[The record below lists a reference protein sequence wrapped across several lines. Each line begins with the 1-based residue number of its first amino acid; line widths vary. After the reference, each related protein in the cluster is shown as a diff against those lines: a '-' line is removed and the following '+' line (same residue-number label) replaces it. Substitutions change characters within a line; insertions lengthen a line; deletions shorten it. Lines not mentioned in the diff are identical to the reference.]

1 MSVQRCAAFALAL
14 LFTALPA
21 FGAPAPAPP
30 DPALPMP
37 APEAMP
43 PSRLGSDQ
51 PISVLVRLAGEPA
64 HRRYSQAGGRAAGGA
79 ARTAAQTQVATLR
92 AQQDAFAQRAA
103 RLGARAG
110 SRVQFLDNMVEL
122 RIPPSRLAQLR
133 RIPGVLAIQPNRE
146 YVRADTTSTPVVRA
160 TEAWEG
166 SLVFGSKTGRGV
178 TIALIDT
185 GVDYTHR
192 HFGGE
197 GNYEDNDRTVLG
209 DVAWPPLALPQNP
222 GDQLVIGGWDFVG
235 DDYSFGLEPQP
246 DPDPAGCPFSHGT
259 HVAGTAAGYGVTAA
273 GQTFTGDITQG
284 NALFPAF
291 PAASVNAFRIG
302 PGTAPHAN
310 LVSLSVFGCA
320 GSTGTDI
327 LITAMEFAAT
337 ETFLGKA
344 VDVVNMSLG
353 SSYGGA
359 SDDDFLHVAQRAL
372 NEVGIVVVASAGNS
386 GDTQLV
392 TGAPGSA
399 PGTISVANVTDSS
412 AVISGE
418 LRYLDPD
425 GVTQRQFPAVRG
437 AMYPLDAPDP
447 FTAEVVQA
455 SPAPG
460 GVALACNPLTVDE
473 PNQYSGRWVL
483 VDRGTCV
490 FSQKVERVKQAGGAG
505 VIVVQNSGAAPIT
518 MGQEPGYDDSLPA
531 VMISLSDGNLLKSN
545 LGLGTVEAT
554 FDGAVQFSVATTA
567 FVPSAS
573 TSRGGVVRGA
583 GDRILKPDIAA
594 PGDTITSA
602 GAGTNDRGYTIGG
615 TSMAAPHV
623 AGLAALLIE
632 TYGRPSDADG
642 VARIKQRLMNTAT
655 RDLRANIGSE
665 LPNQSPQRVG
675 TGVADVVSAI
685 RTPLLAYASDSP
697 EGVSLSFGYPKQ
709 LTGQPLVVEKT
720 VTLENHGMLPLQ
732 VDTGYAARSAWPGAS
747 IQVSPASLSMLGGS
761 SALVTVTLTVDADQ
775 PNLNVPGD
783 PLFSGASKSFLHEVS
798 GYLTLTPTAP
808 GVDPIRLSVYA
819 APHLTADTQA
829 AASAQLR
836 GRNGSV
842 ALEFSGTG
850 FNLGPDAND
859 HRSQVSAYTLLAT
872 SDPVESVDWDVDG
885 DGTGFDPQPLTDYAY
900 ADLAYLGG
908 VLNVVDA
915 SNSVL
920 NVGLAMHGEWT
931 SPRDFSFEIYVDVND
946 DGEFDYVWFPEILG
960 GSADRFLVAYCPL
973 DGGNCFLYG
982 FLNYRDGSALNTM
995 LFKNNVLNVPV
1006 GVRDASFALNYEG
1019 GPINLRV
1026 DTYQRDSDGA
1036 VRIDSVEATYE
1047 PGLSFGAGPEGNRYE
1062 VAEPGSA
1069 SVAHA
1074 LSAGKPPAILT
1085 LHHHQIDP
1093 QRRAQVT
1100 VLEGLELLSPA
1111 SGSSVFQNSTPIEMR
1126 WTEFA
1131 GASEYRFTLDHAV
1144 FRPGSEKGALPTPL
1158 VDVVG
1163 TPADDGDPITCA
1175 SGECVFELD
1184 LSGFEAGD
1192 YAWQVQATDAGGAV
1206 ESLNGPFLLTLEPSL
1221 GDAIFSNG
1229 FE

>member
-1 MSVQRCAAFALAL
+1 MRAQRCAVFALAL
-14 LFTALPA
+14 LFTSLPA
-21 FGAPAPAPP
+21 LGSPTGATP
-30 DPALPMP
+30 DLTLPMP
-37 APEAMP
+37 APEAIP
-43 PSRLGSDQ
+43 PSRLGSDK
-51 PISVLVRLAGEPA
+51 PISVLVRLAGDPA
-64 HRRYSQAGGRAAGGA
+64 HRRFSQAGGRAAGTA
-79 ARTAAQTQVATLR
+79 ARTAAQAQVATLR
-92 AQQDAFAQRAA
+92 AQQDAFVQRAA

-110 SRVQFLDNMVEL
+110 SRVQFLDNIVEL
-122 RIPPSRLAQLR
+122 RIAPSRLAQLR
-133 RIPGVLAIQPNRE
+133 RIPGVLAVQPNRE
-146 YVRADTTSTPVVRA
+146 YVRADTTSTPMVRA

-178 TIALIDT
+178 TIALIDS

-192 HFGGE
+192 HFGGD
-197 GNYEDNDRTVLG
+197 GDYQANDRTVLG
-209 DVAWPPLALPQNP
+209 DVAWPPLTLPQNP

-235 DDYSFGLEPQP
+235 DNYSFGFDPQP
-246 DPDPAGCPFSHGT
+246 DPDPAGCLFSHGT

-273 GQTFTGDITQG
+273 GQTFTGDLTQG
-284 NALFPAF
+284 NALFPDF
-291 PAASVNAFRIG
+291 PAASVDDFRIG
-302 PGTAPHAN
+302 PGVAPYAN

-327 LITAMEFAAT
+327 LIAAMEYAAT
-337 ETFLGKA
+337 ETFLGQA

-353 SSYGGA
+353 SGYGGA
-359 SDDDFLHVAQRAL
+359 SYDDFLHVAQRAL
-372 NEVGIVVVASAGNS
+372 NDVGIVVVASAGNS

-460 GVALACNPLTVDE
+460 GVAITCDPLTVDE
-473 PNQYSGRWVL
+473 PNQYTGRWVL
-483 VDRGTCV
+483 VDRGTCG

-545 LGLGTVEAT
+545 LGLGTIEAT

-567 FVPSAS
+567 FVPSGS

-594 PGDTITSA
+594 PGDSITSA

-615 TSMAAPHV
+615 TSMASPHV
-623 AGLAALLIE
+623 AGLAALLID
-632 TYGRPSDADG
+632 TYGRPGDAEG

-655 RDLRANIGSE
+655 RDLRASAGSA

-675 TGVADVVSAI
+675 TGVADVVSAVS
-685 RTPLLAYASDSP
+685 TPLLAYATDSP

-709 LTGQPLVVEKT
+709 LTGAPLVVEKT
-720 VTLENHGMLPLQ
+720 VTLENLGMLPLE
-732 VDTGYAARSAWPGAS
+732 VATSYLPRSAWPGAS
-747 IQVSPASLSMLGGS
+747 IQVSPSSLNVPAGG
-761 SALVTVTLTVDADQ
+761 SALVTVTLSVDADL

-783 PLFSGASKSFLHEVS
+783 PLFSGANKSFLHEVS
-798 GYLTLTPTAP
+798 GYLTLTPDLVGT
-808 GVDPIRLSVYA
+808 DPIRLSVYA
-819 APHLTADTQA
+819 APHLAADTEA
-829 AASAQLR
+829 AASARLR

-842 ALEFSGTG
+842 ALDFTGTG
-850 FNLGPDAND
+850 FNLGPDGND
-859 HRSQVSAYTLLAT
+859 HRSQVSAYTLLA
-872 SDPVESVDWDVDG
+872 SSEPVENLDWDVDG
-885 DGTGFDPQPLTDYAY
+885 DGGEFEPQPLTDYAY
-900 ADLAYLGG
+900 ADIAYVGG
-908 VLNVVDA
+908 ALNVVDA
-915 SNSVL
+915 STSVL

-931 SPRDFSFEIYVDVND
+931 SPRDFNFEIYVDVND
-946 DGEFDYVWFPEILG
+946 DGEFDYVWFPRVPA
-960 GSADRFLVAYCPL
+960 GSEDRFLIAYCPL
-973 DGGNCFLYG
+973 AGGSCFFYS
-982 FLNYRDGSALNTM
+982 FMNYRDGSALNTM
-995 LFKNNVLNVPV
+995 LFKNNVLNIPV
-1006 GVRDASFALNYEG
+1006 GVRDASFSLNYEG
-1019 GPINLRV
+1019 GPIRLRV

-1036 VRIDSVEATYE
+1036 VQIDSVEATYE
-1047 PGLSFGAGPEGNRYE
+1047 PGLSFGAGFEGNRFE
-1062 VAEPGSA
+1062 VAGPGNV

-1074 LSAGKPPAILT
+1074 LSSGKPPAILT
-1085 LHHHQIDP
+1085 LHHHQVDP

-1100 VLEGLELLSPA
+1100 ELEALLLLSPE
-1111 SGSSVFQNSTPIEMR
+1111 SGSSVYQSPTPIQMR
-1126 WTEFA
+1126 WSEFA
-1131 GASEYRFTLDHAV
+1131 GASEYRFTLDAAV
-1144 FRPGSEKGALPTPL
+1144 FRPALAKGALPTPF

-1184 LSGFEAGD
+1184 LSGFAAGD
-1192 YAWQVQATDAGGAV
+1192 YAWQVQATDAEGTV
-1206 ESLNGPFLLTLEPSL
+1206 ESLNGPFLLTLELPL
-1221 GDAIFSNG
+1221 DDAIFSNG